1 MTTPKVPCLGHDE
14 RILEPA
20 MARESGIQRTMGLA
34 GATGVGV
41 GAIVGG
47 GILAMAG
54 VAFSATG
61 PSAMLAFALNGI
73 IALLTALSFAEMAA
87 AFPES
92 GGTYTFAKK
101 VLNVRIAFAVGWV
114 VCLASLVA
122 AVLYAL
128 GLASFLLL
136 PLREIWPRLF
146 GSVPGFL
153 QSRWAITFLAVLST
167 LWFSATLLRKSGG
180 GGHWLNVTKSA
191 VFALVIAGGLWG
203 LTKSSGTEIK
213 AHLMPFFPGGATGL
227 FQAMGFTFIALQGF
241 DLIAAVGGEV
251 KNPGRNI
258 PKAMIGSLLIALLIY
273 LPLLFVIATVGVG
286 PGETVAGLGRAQPEG
301 IVAIAARRFL
311 GGSGYWLVIAAGIL
325 SMLSAL
331 RANLFAASRVAFAMA
346 RDRTLSPMLGRLD
359 PQRRL
364 PTVAVL
370 AVAAIVILILIL
382 VPDVATAGAASSLI
396 FLITFSF
403 AHYINIVLR
412 RRMDPAHMPFRVGFF
427 PLVPIVGGASCLGL
441 AFFQGVSVP
450 AAGVITVIWLSLG
463 AGLYA
468 FRFAGRAQ
476 IFDASAEG
484 VDPLLIKYRGR
495 NPLILLPVDDA
506 ENVGSIVAVANAVS
520 PPDVGRVLLLSV
532 VQPPETW
539 VENKAPPSLHNM
551 EVVQREA
558 LTASFSSG
566 LAPEALLTIA
576 SNHWAEILRVS
587 RLHRCEAIL
596 LGLRS
601 ISEQASDPGFNELL
615 SHAPCDT
622 ILLRCAKTW
631 RFNTTRRILIPIG
644 GRGSHSPLRARV
656 LGSLRRETDLE
667 VQYVCFLPQSVSD
680 EALRRARKS
689 TEMRVEDEMG
699 RHAAIT
705 VERCND
711 PAAEIIRRAPDHD
724 LVILGLQQLQ
734 ARRRAIS
741 DFALRIAG
749 ATHGALLLLGHKTE

>member
-1 MTTPKVPCLGHDE
+1 MRRDVSVIE
-14 RILEPA
+14 AA
-20 MARESGIQRTMGLA
+20 MGKESGMQRTMGLA

-47 GILAMAG
+47 GILALAG

-61 PSAMLAFALNGI
+61 PGAMLAFALNGI
-73 IALLTALSFAEMAA
+73 IAMLTALSFAEMAA

-114 VCLASLVA
+114 VWFASLVA

-128 GLASFLLL
+128 GFASFLVIALQ
-136 PLREIWPRLF
+136 EVWPRRL
-146 GSVPGFL
+146 GDVPALL
-153 QSRWAITFLAVLST
+153 QSRWCATLLAVLST
-167 LWFSATLLRKSGG
+167 LWFSAGLLRKGG
-180 GGHWLNVTKSA
+180 GEGQWINVTKSA
-191 VFALVIAGGLWG
+191 FFALLIAGGLWG
-203 LTKSSGTEIK
+203 LTRLSGSEIQ
-213 AHLMPFFPGGATGL
+213 AHLTPFFPGGATGL

-251 KNPGRNI
+251 KDPGRNI

-273 LPLLFVIATVGVG
+273 LPLLFVIATAGVG
-286 PGETVAGLGRAQPEG
+286 PGETISGLSREQPEG
-301 IVAIAARRFL
+301 VVPIAARRFL
-311 GGSGYWLVIAAGIL
+311 GGSGYWLVIAAAIL

-331 RANLFAASRVAFAMA
+331 QANLFAASRVAFAMA
-346 RDRTLSPMLGRLD
+346 HDRTLSPILGRLD
-359 PQRRL
+359 PQRSL
-364 PTVAVL
+364 PRVAVVT
-370 AVAAIVILILIL
+370 VAAIVILILIL

-403 AHYINIVLR
+403 AHCINILLR
-412 RRMDPAHMPFRVGFF
+412 RRMDPAQLPFRVGLF
-427 PLVPIVGGASCLGL
+427 PLVPLLGGASCLGL

-450 AAGVITVIWLSLG
+450 AAGVISVMWLSLG

-476 IFDASAEG
+476 IFDASSEG

-506 ENVGSIVAVANAVS
+506 ENAGSIVAVANAVS
-520 PPDVGRVLLLSV
+520 PPNVGRVLLLSV
-532 VQPPETW
+532 VKPPAAW
-539 VENKAPPSLHNM
+539 VEHQAPQSLLDM

-566 LAPEALLTIA
+566 LAPQALLTIS

-601 ISEQASDPGFNELL
+601 LGEAASDPGFNELL
-615 SHAPCDT
+615 SNTPCDT
-622 ILLRCAKTW
+622 ILLRCPKTW
-631 RFNTTRRILIPIG
+631 RFNTTRRILIPVG

-656 LGSLRRETDLE
+656 LGSLRRQAELE
-667 VQYVCFLPQSVSD
+667 VNYVCFLPQSVSD
-680 EALRRARKS
+680 EDLRRARKVA
-689 TEMRVEDEMG
+689 EMRAEDEMG
-699 RHAAIT
+699 GRAGMT

-711 PAAEIIRRAPDHD
+711 PAGEIIRRASDHD

-734 ARRRAIS
+734 GRRRAIS
-741 DFALRIAG
+741 AFALRIARE
-749 ATHGALLLLGHKTE
+749 TTGALLILGYKTE

>member
-1 MTTPKVPCLGHDE
+1 MPKDT
-14 RILEPA
+14 
-20 MARESGIQRTMGLA
+20 GIQRTMGLA

-47 GILAMAG
+47 GILALAG

-61 PSAMLAFALNGI
+61 PGAMLAFALNGI

-114 VCLASLVA
+114 VWFASLVA

-128 GLASFLLL
+128 GFASFLVMALQEVWPQQLGDLPGLL
-136 PLREIWPRLF
+136 H
-146 GSVPGFL
+146 
-153 QSRWAITFLAVLST
+153 SRWGATLVAVLAT
-167 LWFSATLLRKSGG
+167 VWFSGGLLRQGG
-180 GGHWLNVTKSA
+180 GSGQWINLTKSA
-191 VFALVIAGGLWG
+191 VFALLIAGGLWA
-203 LTKSSGTEIK
+203 LTKSSGTNIK
-213 AHLMPFFPGGATGL
+213 AHLLPFFPGGATGL

-251 KNPGRNI
+251 KDPGRNI
-258 PKAMIGSLLIALLIY
+258 PRAMMGSLLIALLIY

-286 PGETVAGLGRAQPEG
+286 AGETITALGREQPEG
-301 IVAIAARRFL
+301 VVAIAARRFL
-311 GGSGYWLVIAAGIL
+311 GGTGYWLVMAAGIL

-331 RANLFAASRVAFAMA
+331 QANLFAASRVAFAMA
-346 RDRTLSPMLGRLD
+346 HDRTLSPMLGRLD
-359 PQRRL
+359 PQRSL
-364 PTVAVL
+364 PKVAVL

-396 FLITFSF
+396 FLVTFSF

-412 RRMDPAHMPFRVGFF
+412 RRMDPAQMPFRVGLF
-427 PLVPIVGGASCLGL
+427 PLVPLLGGASCLGL

-484 VDPLLIKYRGR
+484 IDPLLIKYRGR

-506 ENVGSIVAVANAVS
+506 ENAGSIVAVANAVS
-520 PPDVGRVLLLSV
+520 PPNVGRVLLLSV
-532 VQPPETW
+532 VKPPVTW
-539 VENKAPPSLHNM
+539 VENQAPPSLINM

-566 LAPEALLTIA
+566 LAPEALLTI
-576 SNHWAEILRVS
+576 STNHWAEILRVS
-587 RLHRCEAIL
+587 RLHRCEGIL

-601 ISEQASDPGFNELL
+601 INEQAADPGFNELL
-615 SHAPCDT
+615 SNAPCDT

-631 RFNTTRRILIPIG
+631 RFNTTRRVLIPVG

-656 LGSLRRETDLE
+656 LGSLRRQQTELE
-667 VQYVCFLPQSVSD
+667 VNYVCFLPQSVSD
-680 EALRRARKS
+680 EELRRARKLMK
-689 TEMRVEDEMG
+689 MRAEDEMG
-699 RHAAIT
+699 GRVGMT

-711 PAAEIIRRAPDHD
+711 PAAEIIRRAADHD

-734 ARRRAIS
+734 SHRRAIS
-741 DFALRIAG
+741 DFALRIASE
-749 ATHGALLLLGHKTE
+749 TNGALLILGHKTE